1 MDVRHRNIRNC
12 RESGARGMRL
22 TAAKDRTFKTVR
34 PNQETLT
41 DASNASSRTPTTK
54 SRLCRLT
61 IVHCAPAHRLSGTV
75 VGAPAPFEDR

>member
-1 MDVRHRNIRNC
+1 MRHRNIRNC

-61 IVHCAPAHRLSGTV
+61 IRLRPG
-75 VGAPAPFEDR
+75 EDLSIGDKLEVWTRQ